1 MFSNSSKRLK
11 PDDLQIDQDANP
23 EWVTGNVQLPAVGER
38 VLCTNGMAEVVKV
51 LGKTSDGSRL
61 LELRLVEE
69 KAPPFF
75 ASSSNVLLRPT
86 ATATTP

>member
-1 MFSNSSKRLK
+1 MKS
-11 PDDLQIDQDANP
+11 DDLVVSREAQP
-23 EWVTGNVQLPAVGER
+23 EWKTGNEKLPSVGEL
-38 VLCTNGMAEVVKV
+38 VLCTSGMAEVVKL

-75 ASSSNVLLRPT
+75 AAASNVLVRP
-86 ATATTP
+86 A